1 LIVISRHKLSLGLLV
16 GAVAISRWVFRSHY
30 LYDLDSVN
38 FALAMKRFDP
48 RVHQPHP
55 PGYFLYILFGRL
67 LNMLFHDA
75 NLSLVILSILASC
88 GLVALLYVMTFEW
101 YGLTAARFAAVLF
114 LLSPLGW
121 FHGIVA
127 LTYIVEAFFSA
138 LIGYLCWRIICGDS
152 WFVVPAA
159 VTLGIAAG
167 IRPSSLLFLAPLF
180 VFSLRKATPGQGSVG
195 LAALAATVAAWALP
209 MIHAAG
215 GVRVYLEALTSL
227 WRMVPSKTTV
237 FNSSPA
243 TSIARAFTI
252 LFIFFLTFGAASF
265 APIVAFVRKDPS
277 DPAKRN
283 FSLVWI
289 LPALCF
295 FTFGYLKFVNSGYLL
310 LLLPPAC
317 IWLGLWVAE
326 WYEKA
331 VSPKSL
337 PRSLKLAVIGAC
349 AACNVAIFLASPLY
363 CSYGQVRRFET
374 QLENITTAIPKIASP
389 DDTVILS
396 VDSHFNGFR
405 HAGYYLPGYLTIE
418 YPEVKLKDG
427 PRVFTMHQ
435 RDTALTAALP
445 FASYHRFIFFP
456 LPEGDSYRAYLQE
469 VTARLPSQ
477 DLSRITVDGHE
488 YVTGPI
494 SDLPLLFPN
503 AAKAP

>member
-1 LIVISRHKLSLGLLV
+1 MHRGRLVISRHKLPVAFLV
-16 GAVAISRWVFRSHY
+16 GSVAISRWVFRSRY

-55 PGYFLYILFGRL
+55 PGYFLYVQLGRL
-67 LNMLFHDA
+67 LNILFHDA

-88 GLVALLYVMTFEW
+88 GLVFVLYLMTFEW
-101 YGLTAARFAAVLF
+101 FGLAAARFASVLF

-138 LIGYLCWRIICGDS
+138 LIGYLCWRLISGDNRS
-152 WFVVPAA
+152 VIPAA
-159 VTLGIAAG
+159 VALGIAGG

-180 VFSLRKATPGQGSVG
+180 LFSLRKATTGQRSVG
-195 LAALAATVAAWALP
+195 LAALAATVAAWAVP
-209 MIHAAG
+209 MIHAVG
-215 GVRVYLEALTSL
+215 GVRVYVDALTSL
-227 WRMVPSKTTV
+227 WRTVPSKETV

-243 TSIARAFTI
+243 TSIARACTI
-252 LFIFFLTFGAASF
+252 VFIFFLTFGAASF
-265 APIVAFVRKDPS
+265 APIAALVRKDS
-277 DPAKRN
+277 VDKEKRN

-317 IWLGLWVAE
+317 IWLGEWIAE

-331 VSPKSL
+331 AS

-349 AACNVAIFLASPLY
+349 VACNVAIFLDAPLY
-363 CSYGQVRRFET
+363 CSYRQVRRFEAE
-374 QLENITTAIPKIASP
+374 LENITTTIPTLASHN
-389 DDTVILS
+389 DTVIVT

-405 HAGYYLPGYLTIE
+405 HAGYYLPDYLTVE

-427 PRVFTMHQ
+427 PRVFTMQQ
-435 RDTALTAALP
+435 RNTELMQVLP

-456 LPEGDSYRAYLQE
+456 LPTGDSYREYLQT
-469 VTARLPSQ
+469 VTAPLPSQ
-477 DLSRITVDGHE
+477 DLTRITMDGHE

-494 SDLPLLFPN
+494 SDLPLLFPD
-503 AAKAP
+503 ALKTP